1 MMPSNPIAAAA
12 AACLLS
18 AAPGWAQ
25 DDASYAAD
33 WPDDRKIENALSAMP
48 AFMRA
53 DPRVWD
59 WQVDGDGAF
68 VVLRAGTSDWT
79 CFPDRAE
86 TPGNDP
92 MCHDP
97 VFLEWLLANAA
108 GREPE
113 IERVGL
119 SYMLQGGAAFTQ
131 DSPFVTGPLDSD
143 EWYFMGPHV
152 MVVLP
157 DAADWEGVNRDS
169 SRGHPMVEA
178 LALDNPILLFP
189 VAGPDEALE
198 VVPQ

>member
-1 MMPSNPIAAAA
+1 MAPSNLIGTAA

-18 AAPGWAQ
+18 ATLSQAQ
-25 DDASYAAD
+25 DDVPYAAD
-33 WPDDRKIENALSAMP
+33 WPDHRKVENALSAMP

-53 DPRVWD
+53 DATVWD
-59 WQVDGDGAF
+59 WQVDGDGSF
-68 VVLRAGTSDWT
+68 IVLRADTADWT

-97 VFLEWLLANAA
+97 VFLEWLLANAT
-108 GREPE
+108 GRKPA
-113 IERVGL
+113 IERAGL

-157 DAADWEGVNRDS
+157 DGSDWDGVNRDTS
-169 SRGHPMVEA
+169 HGHPMVEA
-178 LALDNPILLFP
+178 LALDNPIFLFP
-189 VAGPDEALE
+189 IAGPDEALT
-198 VVPQ
+198 VVPE